1 MKIIIK
7 TTKIYE
13 RTISKLLTLEQ
24 RHDMENQ
31 IADDPLNWPVIRGT
45 GGIRKARFSR
55 NAMGKRG
62 GGRVCYLYMT
72 VHETIYFLEAY
83 AKSEKENISEQEKKR
98 MKKKVEEIKNVMEK
112 EDDNTVKHN

>member
-1 MKIIIK
+1 VVL
-7 TTKIYE
+7 E
-13 RTISKLLTLEQ
+13 KLVSQEMQ
-24 RHDMENQ
+24 WES
-31 IADDPLNWPVIRGT
+31 V
-45 GGIRKARFSR
+45 
-55 NAMGKRG
+55 G